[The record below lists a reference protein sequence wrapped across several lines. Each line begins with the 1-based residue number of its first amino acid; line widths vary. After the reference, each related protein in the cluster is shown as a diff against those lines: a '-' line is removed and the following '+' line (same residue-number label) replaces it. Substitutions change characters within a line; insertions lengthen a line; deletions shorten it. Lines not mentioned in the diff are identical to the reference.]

1 VRLLEAIVAWN
12 QRVTA
17 GERDP
22 HLPADQF
29 PDGLPLI
36 ALTCIDPR
44 LNAHFPNMLGL
55 REEQF
60 IWLRNAG
67 NVVADSIGG
76 IMRSLALAC
85 AVKGGREIAIIGHSD
100 CGVRRTSVSELI
112 DRFRDLGITR
122 NQLPDDLVSYFGLFA
137 SERQNVLRGV
147 DFVRQSPIIGR
158 SIPVHGLLI
167 DVETGRIEWVAN
179 GYEARSIP
187 TTSLPPE
194 PEPPPMPEPPPSL
207 PQLPARPLLPKPS
220 QPGRLPRRRL
230 P

>member
-1 VRLLEAIVAWN
+1 MRLLEAIVAWN

-17 GERDP
+17 GEPDP
-22 HLPADQF
+22 NLPADRF
-29 PDGLPLI
+29 SEGLPLI

-112 DRFRDLGITR
+112 DRFRDLGVTR
-122 NQLPDDLVSYFGLFA
+122 NLLPDDLVSYFGLFA

-167 DVETGRIEWVAN
+167 DVVSGRIEWVAN
-179 GYEARSIP
+179 GYEAHSIP
-187 TTSLPPE
+187 TTSLPRE
-194 PEPPPMPEPPPSL
+194 PEPPAPPPTPEPPPAPPSL
-207 PQLPARPLLPKPS
+207 PRLPKP
-220 QPGRLPRRRL
+220 QRFPRRRL